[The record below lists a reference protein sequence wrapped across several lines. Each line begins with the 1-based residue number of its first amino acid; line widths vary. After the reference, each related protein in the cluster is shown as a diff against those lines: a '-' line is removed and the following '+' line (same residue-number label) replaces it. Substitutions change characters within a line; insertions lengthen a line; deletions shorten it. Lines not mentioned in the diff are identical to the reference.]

1 MKIIKTIVLSIL
13 TLFTVSCSQET
24 ATQKELIEI
33 KQLLIEINQKLG
45 EGKNNNTGAQRDSLA
60 SINQASLDFK
70 RQGANF
76 EELDKISLPENP
88 SKDQVKEYIRK
99 ICVASAKQNTYS
111 DSDPQVFM
119 LSKIG
124 NNNLELLL
132 NTNLNHQGDFYIVPT
147 VIQLVEEKDKE
158 LIIKHLPYKKD
169 LVKVITQKGWEKD
182 AKTILYNELRQI
194 PHYLPTE
201 WIKAIANLQES
212 CIYEDLKQYLILGSN
227 KKWTYEAIKLLPGIE
242 LDDTVIKAWENAKR
256 EQWSRSSFAPIALAH
271 GQADALAVIVDSLD
285 SSPNDHN
292 SVRHPRK
299 HILQYT
305 YATGSNNEIRSWY
318 DENKNKLFFDTENRK
333 YIVNK

>member
-13 TLFTVSCSQET
+13 TLITVSCSQET

-45 EGKNNNTGAQRDSLA
+45 ESKNNNTGAQRD
-60 SINQASLDFK
+60 NLDFK
-70 RQGANF
+70 WQGANL

-88 SKDQVKEYIRK
+88 SKDQTKEYIRK

-169 LVKVITQKGWEKD
+169 LVKVITQKSWEKD

-201 WIKAIANLQES
+201 WIKAIANMQES
-212 CIYEDLKQYLILGSN
+212 CVYEDLKQYLILGSN

-242 LDDTVIKAWENAKR
+242 LDDTVVQAWENAKR

-271 GQADALAVIVDSLD
+271 GQADVLAVIIDSLD

-292 SVRHPRK
+292 AVRHPRK